1 MLYHIPLSKARAGL
15 SYQHICVGLYIDT
28 YFHPF
33 SSLYRLPLVRTYE
46 SGIAMSMGDLF
57 PPFFRPGL
65 GFTTILPLWVR
76 CYNYFHALDSCHV

>member
-15 SYQHICVGLYIDT
+15 SYRHICVGIYINT
-28 YFHPF
+28 GFRPF

-65 GFTTILPLWVR
+65 GVTIILPLWMQ
-76 CYNYFHALDSCHV
+76 CYNYFHALDACHD